1 MLYRSLVLALALL
14 VLAAPGRAD
23 PKDLSLVPDASPA
36 SAAPEAPAS
45 PAAAQEPFSPADPI
59 WPSPEPDAPAA
70 TVAQPAPPSAAP
82 PDPGISL
89 KARIDRTGEVAVG
102 ETISVTVQ
110 PAVACYVYILC
121 LGTSGQSDLL
131 FPNKKETDNHFTA
144 GQERT
149 IPGPT
154 AGYKVK
160 VSGPAGTES
169 VIVLAS
175 ARPLDVYQHL
185 ALIAPRKQ
193 AEALTLVDPST
204 VLAQKDL
211 TLVATP
217 PGSVHLDDFFA
228 ALERSGQIAARKDI
242 AHTILT
248 LTVK

>member
-1 MLYRSLVLALALL
+1 MLDRCLVLVLALL

-23 PKDLSLVPDASPA
+23 PKDLRLVPDASPA
-36 SAAPEAPAS
+36 SAAPAAPAS
-45 PAAAQEPFSPADPI
+45 PAAAQEPFSPADRI

-70 TVAQPAPPSAAP
+70 TVAQPAPPSPA
-82 PDPGISL
+82 DPGISL

-102 ETISVTVQ
+102 ESISVTVQ
-110 PAVACYVYILC
+110 PAAACYVYILC

-154 AGYKVK
+154 AGYKVQ
-160 VSGPAGTES
+160 VAGPAGTES
-169 VIVLAS
+169 VIVIAS
-175 ARPLDVYQHL
+175 TKPLDVYQHL

-211 TLVATP
+211 SLVATP
-217 PGSVHLDDFFA
+217 AGSVHLDDFFT
-228 ALERSGQIAARKDI
+228 ALERTGQIAARKDI